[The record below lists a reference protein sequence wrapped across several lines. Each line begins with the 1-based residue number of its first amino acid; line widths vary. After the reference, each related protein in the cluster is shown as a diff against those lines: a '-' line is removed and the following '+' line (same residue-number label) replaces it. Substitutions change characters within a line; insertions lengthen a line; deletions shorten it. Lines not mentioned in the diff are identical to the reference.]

1 MAFPVAEYSFV
12 SWLRQGIAASID
24 QADDFGQ
31 NPNAGPL
38 GRASVAVD
46 VTLGY
51 TPKGG
56 GAPAALP
63 QVSKNVQILGPIDI
77 AGIKPEAILRTEPY
91 ANAVNVTPGELAYIE
106 FYEEDFPWRY
116 TPARPLD
123 ANEDAARRHRLRPWI
138 ALFVLRN
145 SEFTLAERAGQ
156 LPILTLTPEAEL
168 PPAGETWAWA
178 HAQISRA
185 VAGPNDVPQAITE
198 NPDHALSRLL
208 NPRRTEPETVYHAF
222 IVPAF
227 ETGRLSGLGID
238 ATAVAA
244 QKPSWSTPEAQA
256 DPRYPVYYHWNFKT
270 GSSGD
275 FETLVRKLVPG
286 PVGQQFGKRR
296 MDISAMGYGVT
307 APAGA
312 AVDLEGALKP
322 PDFVRQNF
330 PVQPGAGVAS
340 QIENIV
346 DLSENMQH
354 SGVNDLP
361 HPFAARANRPSQYAP
376 ILLPTGVAED
386 LPDDPIVTPPA
397 YGRWHAD
404 VERVA
409 DATGR
414 ARLAWLREL
423 NLDPR
428 SRAAAGLGT
437 EVVRQQQ
444 DDLMERAWNQV
455 GELEEAN
462 QRLREAELAAAAAE
476 ALFQKHVVAAGD
488 DRVLTLT
495 AAAQSGLAGPIGTG
509 PAGQHSIRGLVSE
522 SRVPTAAQ
530 SSAFKRVTRPQR
542 KLMRRLTGTANV
554 AGFQTDL
561 IAHMNLPPEQA
572 LSAARPRPEPGASV
586 AVDQVVTAVA
596 SSIQEFATQPVVP
609 RQLFVEILYA
619 DLHARRTAIPPQN
632 LATVT
637 LAALK
642 NAATAA
648 LAVRIPANAPADQL
662 ALKQRVQQMIAA
674 MSAFATD
681 GPDAVRVTLP
691 RNIFDAEFGT
701 QIAGKVYRGVTVVT
715 DTPPADGEI
724 ARMTDVNET
733 QQYQTDLQLFRTDI
747 VAGRPQPAPAPEL
760 AGVPTLAG
768 SVLQQM
774 QPVRATVKRITSIL
788 PGVDEI
794 VNQRDAELPRRA
806 RPVMAHPVF
815 SDPMFEPLRKLSQDF
830 ILPNATDLPK
840 DTLTLMEPNQRF
852 VEAYMAGLNHALA
865 GELLW
870 REYPTDLRGTY
881 FRVFWDTKDALAQ
894 PDRVDIK
901 PMDQWRN
908 QLGNQFE
915 VPPETLVLVVR
926 GELLLKYPDTV
937 VYAQEADWTDNDPLK
952 ARVLKQNGEVKF
964 PSFHA
969 RLDPD
974 VTIVGFDLPKATA
987 RGHRRLN
994 PSDPTPA
1001 SPGWFFVFKERP
1013 GQVRFGLDSSAPPQ
1027 GLATWND
1034 LSWEAIQFADQA
1046 THLSLA
1052 NNVGLQPQQPSTAQW
1067 GRTSADMAYILFQT
1081 PILYARHAE
1090 EMLP

>member
-77 AGIKPEAILRTEPY
+77 AGIRAEAILRTEPY
-91 ANAVNVTPGELAYIE
+91 ANAVNVIPGELAYIE

-116 TPARPLD
+116 TPARPAT

-138 ALFVLRN
+138 VLLVLRT
-145 SEFTLAERAGQ
+145 SEFTLAERPGQ
-156 LPILTLTPEAEL
+156 LPILTLTAEAEL
-168 PPAGETWAWA
+168 PPVGETWAWA

-185 VAGPNDVPQAITE
+185 VAGPNEVPQAITE

-208 NPRRTEPETVYHAF
+208 NPRRLEAETVYHAF
-222 IVPAF
+222 IMPAF

-238 ATAVAA
+238 ASAVAA
-244 QKPSWSTPEAQA
+244 QKPSWGTAEAQA

-330 PVQPGAGVAS
+330 PVQPGAAVAT
-340 QIENIV
+340 QIESIV
-346 DLSENMQH
+346 DLSENMQQ

-361 HPFAARANRPSQYAP
+361 HPFAPTANRPSQYAP
-376 ILLPTGVAED
+376 ILLPSGVAED

-404 VERVA
+404 VARVA
-409 DATGR
+409 DATGQASLR
-414 ARLAWLREL
+414 WLREL

-428 SRAAAGLGT
+428 SRAVAGLGS

-462 QRLREAELAAAAAE
+462 QRLREAELAVAAGE
-476 ALFQKHVVAAGD
+476 ALFQKHVAVAGG
-488 DRVLTLT
+488 DRVMTLT
-495 AAAQSGLAGPIGTG
+495 AAAQRGLAGPTG
-509 PAGQHSIRGLVSE
+509 QRSIRGLVSE

-554 AGFQTDL
+554 GGFQTDL
-561 IAHMNLPPEQA
+561 LSHMNLPPDQA
-572 LSAARPRPEPGASV
+572 LSAAPPKAEPGASV

-596 SSIQEFATQPVVP
+596 SSIQEFVSQPVVP
-609 RQLFVEILYA
+609 RQLFVEILYQ
-619 DLHARRTAIPPQN
+619 DLHARRLANPPQN

-637 LAALK
+637 LAALRA
-642 NAATAA
+642 AATAA
-648 LAVRIPANAPADQL
+648 LAVRIPANAPADQQ
-662 ALKQRVQQMIAA
+662 ALKQRVQQMINA

-691 RNIFDAEFGT
+691 HNIFDAEFGT
-701 QIAGKVYRGVTVVT
+701 QILGKVYRGVTVVT
-715 DTPPADGEI
+715 DTPPDGGEI
-724 ARMTDVNET
+724 ARMTDVSET
-733 QQYQTDLQLFRTDI
+733 QQYQTDLQQFRTDI
-747 VAGRPQPAPAPEL
+747 VAGRPQPAPAPAL
-760 AGVPTLAG
+760 AGVPALAG

-774 QPVRATVKRITSIL
+774 RPNRAAVKRITSIL

-794 VNQRDAELPRRA
+794 VDQRDAELPRRA
-806 RPVMAHPVF
+806 RPVMAHPLF
-815 SDPMFEPLRKLSQDF
+815 PDPMFEPLRKLSQDF
-830 ILPNATDLPK
+830 ILPNATDLPR

-852 VEAYMAGLNHALA
+852 LEAYMAGLNHAIA

-881 FRVFWDTKDALAQ
+881 FRVFWDTKDALDQ
-894 PDRVDIK
+894 QDRVDIRS
-901 PMDQWRN
+901 MDQWTN
-908 QLGNQFE
+908 QLGSQFE

-952 ARVLKQNGEVKF
+952 ARVLKQDGQVKF

-974 VTIVGFDLPKATA
+974 VTIVGFDLPKETA

-994 PSDPTPA
+994 PSDPVA
-1001 SPGWFFVFKERP
+1001 ANPGWFFVFKERP
-1013 GQVRFGLDSSAPPQ
+1013 GQVRFGLDASAPPQ

-1034 LSWEAIQFADQA
+1034 LSWDAIQFANQ
-1046 THLSLA
+1046 TTYLSLA
-1052 NNVGLQPQQPSTAQW
+1052 NNVGLQPQTPSAAQW

>member
-24 QADDFGQ
+24 QADDLGQ

-63 QVSKNVQILGPIDI
+63 QVSKDVQIVGPIDI

-91 ANAVNVTPGELAYIE
+91 ANAVNVTPGEFAYVE

-116 TPARPLD
+116 TPARPAA
-123 ANEDAARRHRLRPWI
+123 ANEDAARQHKLRPWI
-138 ALFVLRN
+138 ALFVLGN
-145 SEFTLAERAGQ
+145 AEFTLVERPGQ
-156 LPILTLTPEAEL
+156 LPILTLTAEAEL
-168 PPAGETWAWA
+168 PPVTETWAWA

-185 VAGPNDVPQAITE
+185 VAGPNAVPQAIAE

-208 NPRRTEPETVYHAF
+208 NPRRLMAETVYHAF

-227 ETGRLSGLGID
+227 EAGRLSGIGID

-244 QKPSWSTPEAQA
+244 QKPSWGNAEAQA

-270 GSSGD
+270 GSFGD
-275 FETLVRKLVPG
+275 FESLVRKLVPG
-286 PVGQQFGKRR
+286 PVGQRFGKRR
-296 MDISAMGYGVT
+296 MDISSMGYGVNV
-307 APAGA
+307 PAGA

-322 PDFVRQNF
+322 PAFVRQNF
-330 PVQPGAGVAS
+330 PVQPGADVAA

-346 DLSENMQH
+346 DLSENLQQA
-354 SGVNDLP
+354 GVNNLP
-361 HPFAARANRPSQYAP
+361 HPFAPTANRPSQYAP
-376 ILLPTGVAED
+376 ILLPSGVAED

-404 VERVA
+404 VARVA
-409 DATGR
+409 DATGD
-414 ARLAWLREL
+414 ASLAWLREL

-428 SRAAAGLGT
+428 SRAVAGQGS

-444 DDLMERAWNQV
+444 DELMERAWNQV
-455 GELEEAN
+455 GLLEDAN
-462 QRLREAELAAAAAE
+462 QRLREAELAVAAGE

-488 DRVLTLT
+488 DRIMTFT
-495 AAAQSGLAGPIGTG
+495 AAAQRGLPGPTG
-509 PAGQHSIRGLVSE
+509 QRSIRGLVSE

-542 KLMRRLTGTANV
+542 KLMRRLTGSANV
-554 AGFQTDL
+554 EGFQTDL
-561 IAHMNLPPEQA
+561 LTNMNLPADQA
-572 LSAARPRPEPGASV
+572 LSAAPPKSEPESSV
-586 AVDQVVTAVA
+586 AVDQVATAVA
-596 SSIQEFATQPVVP
+596 SSIQEFVSQPVVP
-609 RQLFVEILYA
+609 RQLFVDILYQ
-619 DLHARRTAIPPQN
+619 DLRARRLANPPQN

-637 LAALK
+637 LQNLRAATSAAL
-642 NAATAA
+642 
-648 LAVRIPANAPADQL
+648 LVRIPNNSTAAQL
-662 ALKQRVQQMIAA
+662 QLRQRVQQMINA

-681 GPDAVRVTLP
+681 GPDAVRITLP
-691 RNIFDAEFGT
+691 GRIFEPEFGT

-715 DTPPADGEI
+715 DNPPAGGEI
-724 ARMTDVNET
+724 ARMTDVGET
-733 QQYQTDLQLFRTDI
+733 QQYQTDLQQFRTD
-747 VAGRPQPAPAPEL
+747 VVTGRPQPPPPPAL
-760 AGVPTLAG
+760 TNVPTLAG

-774 QPVRATVKRITSIL
+774 RPNRAAVKRVTSVL

-794 VNQRDAELPRRA
+794 VNQRDADLPRRT

-815 SDPMFEPLRKLSQDF
+815 SDAMFEPLRKLSQDF
-830 ILPNATDLPK
+830 ILPNASDLPK
-840 DTLTLMEPNQRF
+840 DTITLMEPNQRF

-865 GELLW
+865 SELLW

-881 FRVFWDTKDALAQ
+881 FRVFWDTRDALGQ
-894 PDRVDIK
+894 QDRADIK
-901 PMDQWRN
+901 PMDQWTN
-908 QLGNQFE
+908 QLGSQFE
-915 VPPETLVLVVR
+915 VAPETLVLVVR

-937 VYAQEADWTDNDPLK
+937 IYAQEADWTDNDPLK
-952 ARVLKQNGEVKF
+952 ARVLKQNGQVKF

-969 RLDPD
+969 GLDPD

-994 PSDPTPA
+994 PSDPEPA
-1001 SPGWFFVFKERP
+1001 SPGWFFVLKERP
-1013 GQVRFGLDSSAPPQ
+1013 GQVRFGLDAAAPPQ

-1034 LSWEAIQFADQA
+1034 LSWEAIQFPNGT
-1046 THLSLA
+1046 THLRLA
-1052 NNVGLQPQQPSTAQW
+1052 DNAALQPQAPSAAQW